1 MLLRG
6 GMPLAS
12 PGVASEDLRVVPA
25 ATGMDDREVAGVEF
39 MDAPLADLDRVI
51 ADGDSI
57 WCAQC
62 RASDERVVLKS
73 SCHVGQGV
81 TRVPSLLKICEEIYG
96 EPERISTVSVRRQAV
111 HHDLPC
117 ARDAAPARL

>member
-1 MLLRG
+1 
-6 GMPLAS
+6 MPLAG

-25 ATGMDDREVAGVEF
+25 ATGMDDREVAGIEL

-62 RASDERVVLKS
+62 RASDERAVLK
-73 SCHVGQGV
+73 
-81 TRVPSLLKICEEIYG
+81 KF
-96 EPERISTVSVRRQAV
+96 
-111 HHDLPC
+111 LPC
-117 ARDAAPARL
+117 WPG

>member
-1 MLLRG
+1 MPLRG
-6 GMPLAS
+6 GMPPAS

-81 TRVPSLLKICEEIYG
+81 TRVPSLLKIC
-96 EPERISTVSVRRQAV
+96 
-111 HHDLPC
+111 
-117 ARDAAPARL
+117 

>member
-1 MLLRG
+1 MKEGRRGPRCSGSFPLNIHRHPGQRHMLLRG

-12 PGVASEDLRVVPA
+12 PVVASEDLRVVPA
-25 ATGMDDREVAGVEF
+25 ATGMHDREVAGVEF

-62 RASDERVVLKS
+62 RASVERVVLKS
-73 SCHVGQGV
+73 SCHVGQGDARFV
-81 TRVPSLLKICEEIYG
+81 ASE
-96 EPERISTVSVRRQAV
+96 
-111 HHDLPC
+111 DL
-117 ARDAAPARL
+117 

>member
-73 SCHVGQGV
+73 SCHVGQG
-81 TRVPSLLKICEEIYG
+81 
-96 EPERISTVSVRRQAV
+96 
-111 HHDLPC
+111 D
-117 ARDAAPARL
+117 ARFVAS

>member
-1 MLLRG
+1 
-6 GMPLAS
+6 
-12 PGVASEDLRVVPA
+12 
-25 ATGMDDREVAGVEF
+25 MDDREVAGVEF

-73 SCHVGQGV
+73 SCHVGQGDARFV
-81 TRVPSLLKICEEIYG
+81 ASE
-96 EPERISTVSVRRQAV
+96 
-111 HHDLPC
+111 DL
-117 ARDAAPARL
+117 